1 MSALLDL
8 HPDATGVLG
17 MLAGVH
23 AVLDEA
29 AADSALVSG
38 DYATAVREVDRALAR
53 LQAVRLALVAAADKA
68 AVAAGSGMSGTGAW
82 LSQATRTTGA
92 AAAGQVALAGAL
104 EMLPA
109 TGAALREGVV
119 SAEHAAVIAAA
130 TRRLPT
136 TLDPDAR
143 AVVEA
148 GLVDQAKRLD
158 PAALRKKAR
167 RALER
172 VASREEADR
181 HHDQVLRDEE
191 ARARDK
197 TRLTLHDNHDGTVTG
212 HFTVPTLAGA
222 ILKKILGRLA
232 SPRRGRLGSSQD
244 QTGPVGDAVD
254 WAHRQGEAFVELIE
268 HLPTDRLHGKTAA
281 TIVVTLDQT
290 QLLGDLAAAGVDT
303 GDQISAGEARRLACG
318 AGILPAILNGGSLP
332 LDLGRTQRFFTE
344 AQRVAL
350 ATRHTTCL
358 ADGCDRPYAWTE
370 LHHRDPWARGGRTDL
385 DKAEPLCGFHHHRIH
400 DPSYLHRRHP
410 DGSITFHRRC

>member
-1 MSALLDL
+1 
-8 HPDATGVLG
+8 
-17 MLAGVH
+17 MLATVH
-23 AVLDEA
+23 AAL
-29 AADSALVSG
+29 DSAGDLGLVSG
-38 DYATAVREVDRALAR
+38 DYATAVREADRAISR
-53 LQAVRLALVAAADKA
+53 LQALKLSLVAAADRA
-68 AVAAGSGMSGTGAW
+68 AVAAASGMSGTGAW
-82 LSQATRTTGA
+82 LSQATRTTGV

-104 EMLPA
+104 ETLPA

-130 TRRLPT
+130 TRQLPA

-143 AVVEA
+143 AVVEE
-148 GLVDQAKRLD
+148 GLVEQAKRLD

-167 RALER
+167 RALEL

-181 HHDQVLRDEE
+181 HHDHVLRDEE

-197 TRLTLHDNHDGTVTG
+197 TRLTLHDNRDGTVSG
-212 HFTVPTLAGA
+212 HFTVPTVAGA
-222 ILKKILGRLA
+222 ILKKVIGQLA
-232 SPRRGRLGSSQD
+232 SPRRGRLGACQD
-244 QTGPVGDAVD
+244 QTGPVGDQLD
-254 WAHRQGEAFVELIE
+254 WAQRQGQAFVELIE

-281 TIVVTLDQT
+281 TIVVTLDHT
-290 QLLGDLAAAGVDT
+290 QLVADLAAAGLDT
-303 GDQISAGEARRLACG
+303 GDQTSASEARRLACG
-318 AGILPAILNGGSLP
+318 AGILPAILNGPSLP

-370 LHHRDPWARGGRTDL
+370 LHHRDPWATGGRTDL

-400 DPSYLHRRHP
+400 DPAYLHRRHP
-410 DGSITFHRRC
+410 DRSITFHLRQGQ